1 MRQIQNTKSKFAQE
15 LFVKMAS
22 TYAEQ
27 IIAFH
32 SSNEVLHNAF
42 GRPVQTTVKPN
53 LAVLHGIAA
62 TGLRTSALLNA
73 ANAQAQIGNI
83 AAMVRQHIPFTAV
96 VAGDAMPLLPE
107 LAQTGAIIF
116 AAADAQSVADR
127 LLMAQVIAE
136 KTLVPVLVLA
146 EEDAFMGDYELP
158 NRKELIQFL
167 GDPDSFTNPK
177 SAAQEMLF
185 GKKRKRMPV
194 WYNTDLPLSIGVA
207 KNNRDLAFENAA
219 NEIYFQENIQALI
232 TETEAEFEKMSGRAY
247 SAFITYGSDKATDV
261 FICTSREADVREVLE
276 ASAIAKK
283 ERVAVIL
290 PEQLFPVPTFEE
302 FNNKKTTG
310 ITVVES
316 AVNASRQGWYFKE
329 IAALPKFSNL
339 RKSNGWYAS
348 PVGKTAW
355 YAILENMAK
364 GASGLQNFWV
374 DVPFEVSNSQF
385 PKHQVLLQ
393 QIQKTFPAIA
403 EKSIAKGTGKS
414 AQALNPNRP
423 SAVMQYQDKGPAY
436 TRLSR
441 FYDDTACFYEND
453 LDEYVADPFQ
463 AIPLTPAASANFI
476 AQSDKR
482 GRHPIFNTKN
492 CGDIDSFIGVCP
504 NGALPS
510 ALITIDAI
518 LKSGIQQARKR
529 GEAIGQLVPLTK
541 LITKFS
547 GEACLKDGAKIE
559 TPQGFLPAAFAKAL
573 KMKKADGDK
582 KATLER
588 EFTAVMEGISDI
600 PVALMEGYFND
611 LEKRKA
617 GTGELFTLAVDP
629 SSCTGCGMCVEAS
642 NGVLDFEESTPETL
656 SKLAKTFRNFEGLP
670 DTSGATIARL
680 ADDKN
685 FDPFAALMLSRYF
698 NSAYTGGSA
707 SDSFGAEKTIF
718 RMFAALAEQTLQPAL
733 LAMEKTLSGQTA
745 KLNATVKKLLGDS
758 LPVTHL
764 DSLMDVLSVHREE
777 KMSMDNIIQEWGQ
790 AEAFKQID
798 KEMLQRKLSLIE
810 AMKEWKWA
818 LQEGLSGAGKSRYSV
833 VVDDSV
839 KWAAT
844 YPWNNFT
851 VPVILAQ
858 KGESAQ
864 TALGVFKGQ
873 MRHVLDQIKLLRRVD
888 LEIINKYDPSVH
900 DYQIAGLGWD
910 ELTEE
915 ERKLVPPVF
924 ILASQQMLNNGSM
937 QSLNAALESG
947 YPIKFL
953 FLDAAAPTPE
963 NAHAELSNNN
973 NALWP
978 LLANANTFV
987 GRASLAN
994 PKDLFYAMHLHIL
1007 STNGAV
1013 LSVLCPHPFAHDIDP
1028 TSWQNL
1034 SGLAVN
1040 TRGFNPFTYNP
1051 NREGSSFNMKFN
1063 TDALPTE
1070 NELWQ
1075 TVTLKTQVNDE
1086 EKETAYQPTWADWA
1100 FTLND
1105 WKPQFNLQKSSAN
1118 TIAVADYIK
1127 LEEDKKAKQIPV
1139 ILRVSEENKIVRYAV
1154 SPEVIKATEAAA
1166 KSFAFLR
1173 ELAGLHTAYPE
1184 KLEEA
1189 VSKKLSKTYE
1199 AEKATLLAEMAKE
1212 KKEWEA
1218 NHNTEIKQQL
1228 KARLMQ
1234 MAQEQV

>member
-1 MRQIQNTKSKFAQE
+1 MRNTQNNKSKFAQE
-15 LFVKMAS
+15 LFVKVAS
-22 TYAEQ
+22 TFAEQ

-32 SSNEVLHNAF
+32 SSTEVLHNAF

-62 TGLRTSALLNA
+62 TGLRTSALLNTENTLA
-73 ANAQAQIGNI
+73 QLANIK
-83 AAMVRQHIPFTAV
+83 AMVRQHIPFTAV
-96 VAGDAMPLLPE
+96 VAGNAMPLLPE

-116 AAADAQSVADR
+116 GAPDAQSVADR

-146 EEDAFMGDYELP
+146 EDDAFTGDYELP
-158 NRKELIQFL
+158 KRKELIQFL
-167 GDPDSFTNPK
+167 GDPDSFTNTK
-177 SAAQEMLF
+177 SAAQEILF
-185 GKKRKRMPV
+185 GKKRKRMPA
-194 WYNTDLPLSIGVA
+194 WYNTDLPLSLGAA
-207 KNNRDLAFENAA
+207 KNPRDTAFENAA
-219 NEIYFQENIQALI
+219 NQIYFQENIQELI
-232 TETEAEFEKMSGRAY
+232 DETQAEFEQICGRNYTAFTAYGNEKPAHIFIATSGDGEIRD
-247 SAFITYGSDKATDV
+247 ILNTSD
-261 FICTSREADVREVLE
+261 
-276 ASAIAKK
+276 IAKK

-290 PEQLFPVPTFEE
+290 PEQLFPIPAFSGLNT
-302 FNNKKTTG
+302 KKTTG
-310 ITVVES
+310 ITVIES
-316 AVNASRQGWYFKE
+316 AVNASRQGWFYKE
-329 IAALPKFSNL
+329 IAANLKFSNFK
-339 RKSNGWYAS
+339 KSNGWYAS

-355 YAILENMAK
+355 NALLENMAK
-364 GASGLQNFWV
+364 GANGLQNFWV
-374 DVPFEVSNSQF
+374 DVPFEVENSQF

-393 QIQKTFPAIA
+393 QIAKAYPSTA
-403 EKSIAKGTGKS
+403 KSSIVKGKGKPGRVS
-414 AQALNPNRP
+414 PNKP
-423 SAVMQYQDKGPAY
+423 SAVLQYQDKGPAY

-441 FYDDTACFYEND
+441 FFDDTACFYEND
-453 LDEYVADPFQ
+453 LEEYVADPFQ
-463 AIPLTPAASANFI
+463 AIPVTPAASANFI
-476 AQSDKR
+476 AQSAKR

-492 CGDIDSFIGVCP
+492 CRDIDSFIGVCP

-547 GEACLKDGAKIE
+547 GEFCLKEGDKVS
-559 TPQGFLPAAFAKAL
+559 TPQDFLPAAFAKAL

-588 EFTAVMEGISDI
+588 EFAAVMESISDV
-600 PVALMEGYFND
+600 PVALMEGYFSD

-656 SKLAKTFRNFEGLP
+656 SKLAKTFVQFEGLP

-698 NSAYTGGSA
+698 NSAYSGGSA
-707 SDSFGAEKTIF
+707 NDSFAAEKTIF
-718 RMFAALAEQTLQPAL
+718 RMFAALAEQSLQPAL

-844 YPWNNFT
+844 YPWNNFN

-873 MRHVLDQIKLLRRVD
+873 MRHVLDQIKLLRRVE

-900 DYQIAGLGWD
+900 DYQIAGLSWN
-910 ELTEE
+910 ELTLE

-924 ILASQQMLNNGSM
+924 VLASQQMLNNGSM

-953 FLDAAAPTPE
+953 FLDNAAPTPE
-963 NAHAELSNNN
+963 NATAEFNMSN

-978 LLANANTFV
+978 LLTNANTFL
-987 GRASLAN
+987 GRASLAH
-994 PKDLFYAMHLHIL
+994 PKNLFDAMHLSIL
-1007 STNGAV
+1007 SENGAV

-1028 TSWQNL
+1028 TRWQNL

-1040 TRGFNPFTYNP
+1040 TRAFNPFTFNP
-1051 NREGSSFNMKFN
+1051 NREGSSFNMKFK

-1075 TVTLKTQVNDE
+1075 NITLKTQVNDE

-1127 LEEDKKAKQIPV
+1127 LEDDKKAKQIPV
-1139 ILRVSEENKIVRYAV
+1139 ILRVSEENIIVRYAV
-1154 SPEVIKATEAAA
+1154 SDEVVKATEAAQRN
-1166 KSFAFLR
+1166 FNLLR
-1173 ELAGLHTAYPE
+1173 EMAGLFTAFPE
-1184 KLEEA
+1184 KLEQS
-1189 VSKKLSKTYE
+1189 VSKTLSKTYE
-1199 AEKATLLAEMAKE
+1199 TEKAALIAEMAME
-1212 KKEWEA
+1212 KKDWEA
-1218 NHNTEIKQQL
+1218 NHNIEIKQQL